1 MTWPEP
7 PRIKY
12 ESSLVTF
19 TEIPDEISLCFN
31 ITGCPCNCKGC
42 FEPWLQQDCGDR
54 LTMDV
59 INEAL
64 EKHKHVTCFC
74 FMGGDRYPDDVAV
87 LTMELHR
94 LYPNLKIAMYSGLAK
109 MHPFLSKVLDYYKVG
124 PYIEEFGPL
133 NIKTTNQRLYKKENG
148 EWVDITYK
156 FQKERV

>member
-1 MTWPEP
+1 
-7 PRIKY
+7 
-12 ESSLVTF
+12 
-19 TEIPDEISLCFN
+19 
-31 ITGCPCNCKGC
+31 
-42 FEPWLQQDCGDR
+42 
-54 LTMDV
+54 MDV

-148 EWVDITYK
+148 E
-156 FQKERV
+156 